1 MGAFLGCCV
10 IAAVVGYWLRRC
22 ARGLAVLCAIHEAAL
37 NRAATNRGDR
47 PISEDIDTTRIF

>member
-10 IAAVVGYWLRRC
+10 IATVVGYWLRKIFRSLQ
-22 ARGLAVLCAIHEAAL
+22 GMGAIHEAAL

-47 PISEDIDTTRIF
+47 PISEDVDTKSIY